1 VAAIDGELVG
11 VAGAIDYRSVGH
23 IGLVAVHP
31 EKQRRGI
38 ATALMERLLAWFDE
52 RGCPVIRLDAS
63 PAGAPLYHK
72 LGFVE
77 DEKTLVFSQDDCSLR
92 TATARPPDPLRSAD
106 IPALAVF
113 DAPLFGADRA
123 EVFAA
128 LLARAPERA
137 FVTRDSEGQ
146 ISGYLFAQSQVLGP
160 WAARTP
166 ANAEALL
173 AAALSLPFEGAP
185 GAIVPSSNAHAAQLL
200 MRYGF
205 SPDRALRHMRRG
217 GAGPIGC
224 RAELYGQTSLALG

>member
-1 VAAIDGELVG
+1 

-38 ATALMERLLAWFDE
+38 AKALMERLLAWFDK
-52 RGCPVIRLDAS
+52 RGCPVVRLDAS

-77 DEKTLVFSQDDCSLR
+77 DDKTLVFSQDDCTLR
-92 TATARPPDPLRSAD
+92 TAPGLPPDPLRSAD
-106 IPALAVF
+106 IAALAVF
-113 DAPLFGADRA
+113 DAPLFGAERA
-123 EVFAA
+123 AVFGA
-128 LLARAPERA
+128 LLARAPDRA

-146 ISGYLFAQSQVLGP
+146 ISGYLFAQPQVLGP

-166 ANAEALL
+166 SDAEALL

-185 GAIVPSSNAHAAQLL
+185 GAIVPSSNADATQLL

-205 SPDRALRHMRRG
+205 SPSRALRHMRRG

-224 RAELYGQTSLALG
+224 RAALYGQTSLAIG